1 MCRARIPH
9 MTVEKFNTIA
19 LKIVQNLT
27 CWIYI
32 IRITRLVYSTFFLFL
47 LLLISVE
54 SFLHNTFLQLYSSIC
69 FLLSEWTTI
78 FCIICFTFVLRWVF
92 VKCVLNNYCFFF
104 RQSFVKF
111 YSLIDRSTASDNYST
126 LLDTRRHC
134 LIGHFSS
141 KHRHKSSYYFT
152 VASST
157 LFVFYCFPPI
167 DICFYMIGRA
177 WRVFQKCVSVSVNV
191 FFCLC
196 ECVQCHTKWKPNNHD
211 L

>member
-78 FCIICFTFVLRWVF
+78 FFIICFTVVLRWVF
-92 VKCVLNNYCFFF
+92 VKCVLNNYCFFCFSTKF
-104 RQSFVKF
+104 RKV
-111 YSLIDRSTASDNYST
+111 
-126 LLDTRRHC
+126 LLPHWPVIC
-134 LIGHFSS
+134 QWYLL
-141 KHRHKSSYYFT
+141 YFT
-152 VASST
+152 QHSST
-157 LFVFYCFPPI
+157 LFDRPFFPLNTDTNHHTILLLLVPLCSCSIVFLLLIFA
-167 DICFYMIGRA
+167 FT
-177 WRVFQKCVSVSVNV
+177 W
-191 FFCLC
+191 
-196 ECVQCHTKWKPNNHD
+196 
-211 L
+211 

>member
-32 IRITRLVYSTFFLFL
+32 IRIARLVYSTVFLFL

-78 FCIICFTFVLRWVF
+78 FFIICFTVVLRWVF
-92 VKCVLNNYCFFF
+92 VKCVLNNYCFFVSW
-104 RQSFVKF
+104 QSFVKI
-111 YSLIDRSTASDNYST
+111 YSLIDRSSASDNYST
-126 LLDTRRHC
+126 LLNTRPHG
-134 LIGHFSS
+134 LIGHF
-141 KHRHKSSYYFT
+141 F
-152 VASST
+152 
-157 LFVFYCFPPI
+157 L
-167 DICFYMIGRA
+167 
-177 WRVFQKCVSVSVNV
+177 
-191 FFCLC
+191 
-196 ECVQCHTKWKPNNHD
+196 
-211 L
+211 